1 MQRIQYKL
9 KSARGVTLAETLIS
23 VLLLTIVLTAV
34 VSGSQMLL
42 RVYHNVR
49 VKADAQTL
57 MSTAML
63 AISDDLYTAKDW
75 DTPDTSVKSNAGE
88 DTGTAVSSDDH
99 ISGDTRAL
107 EADLDHTG
115 SFMCEKQH
123 GRIYYENAVEPDTGK
138 HTILRKGS
146 INNQLV
152 TDKTQSLDLN
162 LELTGF
168 TCKRDPEYGSLIF
181 TVGIEVFSGS
191 EENKTI
197 LEQQEFTVRSMVVA
211 IEPESDEE
219 HEKETVHTSNP

>member
-1 MQRIQYKL
+1 MKRIQCKL

-34 VSGSQMLL
+34 VGGSQMLL

-49 VKADAQTL
+49 IKADAQTL

-63 AISDDLYTAKDW
+63 AITDDLYTAKDW
-75 DTPDTSVKSNAGE
+75 DTADASVTSNAG
-88 DTGTAVSSDDH
+88 
-99 ISGDTRAL
+99 
-107 EADLDHTG
+107 ADLDHTD

-211 IEPESDEE
+211 IETESDEE